1 MPSSVVSVSDASVKY
16 GAQIIL
22 ENATFNL
29 DEQERVG
36 LIGRN
41 GVGKSTFLKIV
52 AGELSPDTGTVA
64 RRRDLSIGFVS
75 QTLNLEPDKT
85 VEENVLS
92 GARRVRDWIAE
103 YERTPSDSPESARL
117 FDLISRAD
125 GWNLESRLRAL
136 VNDLHAPEPGRL
148 VRTLSGGEQR
158 RVLFCRAL
166 LGRPDLL
173 ILDEPTNHLD
183 PSSIEWLEDFLQRYP
198 GTCLFVTH
206 DRYFLDRAATRIVE
220 LARGQFASY
229 EGNYTDY
236 LLGRAERQA
245 AEEQLERK
253 RQKFLKQ
260 ELAWVRKNPSAR
272 RTKSV
277 DRVARYFEL
286 ADRKPPE
293 PEIDVEL
300 VIPPPPPLSE
310 RVIEADDLT
319 LEMGGQIL
327 FRHLSFELK
336 PGERL
341 GVVGRNGAGKSSLL
355 KAILGEVRPAGG
367 IVRLGPRTIINYV
380 DQGRTQLDDER
391 TVWEEVGEGREYIPF
406 GGQMITTRA
415 YLRRFLFTDERI
427 NTRVSLLSGGERS
440 RVILAKI
447 LRRGG
452 NVLILDEPTNDLD
465 LGTLRLLEEALTSFE
480 GSAMVVSHDRYFLN
494 RVCTATLVFEEG
506 SQVRYYVGNYDYYV
520 QKRGERENNT
530 TAPAKAGSRE
540 GPAARRAAA
549 ACTPGKPRKLI
560 WKEERELAQMEE
572 QILAAEAE
580 VERVERS
587 FTDPDFFRKYGMQ
600 RLELEQKLAH
610 ARAEIER
617 LYARWGELEAIR
629 AGSQTDRTLPE
640 PDSG

>member
-1 MPSSVVSVSDASVKY
+1 MASSVVSVSDASVRY
-16 GAQIIL
+16 GAQVIL

-29 DEQERVG
+29 DEHERVG
-36 LIGRN
+36 LVGRN
-41 GVGKSTFLKIV
+41 GAGKSTFLRVV
-52 AGELSPDTGTVA
+52 AGDLVPDVGIVA
-64 RRRDLSIGFVS
+64 RRRDLSVGFVA
-75 QTLNLEPDKT
+75 QTPSLEPDKT
-85 VEENVLS
+85 VEANVLS
-92 GARRVRDWIAE
+92 SAQRILDWIAD
-103 YERTPSDSPESARL
+103 YERTPSDSPESSRL
-117 FDLISRAD
+117 FELISRAG
-125 GWNLESRLRAL
+125 GWNLGSRLRGL
-136 VNDLHAPEPGRL
+136 LNDLHAPEMARL
-148 VRTLSGGEQR
+148 ASTLSGGEQR
-158 RVLFCRAL
+158 RVSFCRAL
-166 LGRPDLL
+166 LGEPDLL

-183 PSSIEWLEDFLQRYP
+183 PASIEWLEEFLQRYP

-206 DRYFLDRAATRIVE
+206 DRYFLDRVATRIVE
-220 LARGQFASY
+220 LARGHFVSY

-286 ADRKPPE
+286 AARRPPE

-310 RVIEADDLT
+310 RVVEVDDLT
-319 LEMGGQIL
+319 VEVGRRVL
-327 FRHLSFELK
+327 FRHVGFELK
-336 PGERL
+336 PGEKL

-355 KAILGEVRPAGG
+355 KAILGQINPKEGT
-367 IVRLGPRTIINYV
+367 VRLGPRTVINYV

-391 TVWEEVGEGREYIPF
+391 TVWEEVGEGREYLPF

-440 RVILAKI
+440 RVMLAKI

-465 LGTLRLLEEALTSFE
+465 LGTLRLLEEALLSFH
-480 GSAMVVSHDRYFLN
+480 GSVMVVSHDRYFLN
-494 RVCTATLVFEEG
+494 RVCTATLAFEDGGE
-506 SQVRYYVGNYDYYV
+506 VRYYVGNYDYYL
-520 QKRGERENNT
+520 QKRGERQS
-530 TAPAKAGSRE
+530 AASGGAGSSA
-540 GPAARRAAA
+540 GPAARGTSSARV
-549 ACTPGKPRKLI
+549 PDKPRKLN
-560 WKEERELAQMEE
+560 WKEEREFAQMEE

-580 VERVERS
+580 VERLERS

-600 RLELEQKLAH
+600 RLELEQKLAR
-610 ARAEIER
+610 ARADVER

-629 AGSQTDRTLPE
+629 SGDQTRSE
-640 PDSG
+640 SNSR

>member
-1 MPSSVVSVSDASVKY
+1 MASSVVSVSDASVRY

-22 ENATFNL
+22 ESATFNL
-29 DEQERVG
+29 DEHERVG
-36 LIGRN
+36 LVGRN
-41 GVGKSTFLKIV
+41 GAGKSTFLRVI
-52 AGELSPDTGTVA
+52 AGELVPDTGTVA
-64 RRRDLSIGFVS
+64 RRRDLWIGFVA
-75 QTLNLEPDKT
+75 QTLSLEPDKT
-85 VEENVLS
+85 VETNVLS
-92 GARRVRDWIAE
+92 GARRILDWIAE
-103 YERTPSDSPESARL
+103 YERIPSDSPESSRL
-117 FDLISRAD
+117 FDLISRAG
-125 GWNLESRLRAL
+125 GWSLESRLRAL
-136 VNDLHAPEPGRL
+136 LNNLHAPEPERL

-158 RVLFCRAL
+158 RVSFCRAL
-166 LGRPDLL
+166 LGEPDLL

-183 PSSIEWLEDFLQRYP
+183 PASIEWLEDFLQRYP

-206 DRYFLDRAATRIVE
+206 DRYFLDRVATRIVE
-220 LARGQFASY
+220 LARGQFISY
-229 EGNYTDY
+229 NGNYTDY

-286 ADRKPPE
+286 AARKPPD

-310 RVIEADDLT
+310 RVVEVDDLT
-319 LEMGGQIL
+319 VEMGRKVL

-336 PGERL
+336 PGEKL

-355 KAILGEVRPAGG
+355 KAILGQVNPKGG
-367 IVRLGPRTIINYV
+367 TVRLGPRTVINHV

-440 RVILAKI
+440 RVILARI
-447 LRRGG
+447 LRHGG

-465 LGTLRLLEEALTSFE
+465 LGTLRLLEEALLAFD
-480 GSAMVVSHDRYFLN
+480 GSVMVVSHDRYFLN
-494 RVCTATLVFEEG
+494 RVCTATLAFEDD
-506 SQVRYYVGNYDYYV
+506 SQVRYYVGNYDYYI
-520 QKRGERENNT
+520 QKRGERESAASGKT
-530 TAPAKAGSRE
+530 GSPD
-540 GPAARRAAA
+540 GPAARRAASA
-549 ACTPGKPRKLI
+549 RAPDKPRKLN
-560 WKEERELAQMEE
+560 WKEEREFAQMEE
-572 QILAAEAE
+572 QILTAEAE
-580 VERVERS
+580 VERMERS

-600 RLELEQKLAH
+600 RLELEQQLAH
-610 ARAEIER
+610 ARAEVER
-617 LYARWGELEAIR
+617 LYARWSELEAIR
-629 AGSQTDRTLPE
+629 AGS
-640 PDSG
+640 

>member
-1 MPSSVVSVSDASVKY
+1 MASSVVSVSDASVRY
-16 GAQIIL
+16 GAQVIL

-36 LIGRN
+36 LVGRN
-41 GVGKSTFLKIV
+41 GVGKSTFLRVV
-52 AGELSPDTGTVA
+52 AGELDPDTGIVA
-64 RRRDLSIGFVS
+64 RRRDLSIGFVA
-75 QTLNLEPDKT
+75 QTLSLEPDKT
-85 VEENVLS
+85 VEANVLS
-92 GARRVRDWIAE
+92 GARRIRDWIAE

-136 VNDLHAPEPGRL
+136 LNDLHAPEPGRL

-158 RVLFCRAL
+158 RVSFCRAL
-166 LGRPDLL
+166 LGEPDLL

-206 DRYFLDRAATRIVE
+206 DRYFLDRVATRIVE
-220 LARGQFASY
+220 LARGQFVSY
-229 EGNYTDY
+229 NGNYTDY

-277 DRVARYFEL
+277 DRIARYFEL
-286 ADRKPPE
+286 AAQKPPE

-310 RVIEADDLT
+310 RVIEVDDLT
-319 LEMGGQIL
+319 VEIGRQVL

-355 KAILGEVRPAGG
+355 KAILGEVIPAAGT
-367 IVRLGPRTIINYV
+367 VRLGPRTIINYV
-380 DQGRTQLDDER
+380 DQGRTQLEDER

-406 GGQMITTRA
+406 GDQTITTRA

-427 NTRVSLLSGGERS
+427 NTRVNLLSGGERS

-465 LGTLRLLEEALTSFE
+465 LGTLRLLEEALISFE
-480 GSAMVVSHDRYFLN
+480 GSVMVVSHDRYFLN

-506 SQVRYYVGNYDYYV
+506 GQVRYYVGSYDYYV
-520 QKRGERENNT
+520 RKRGERENT
-530 TAPAKAGSRE
+530 TAPVKAGSPD
-540 GPAARRAAA
+540 GSAPRRAAA
-549 ACTPGKPRKLI
+549 ARTPDKPRKLS

-572 QILAAEAE
+572 QILTAEAE
-580 VERVERS
+580 AERVESS

-617 LYARWGELEAIR
+617 LYARWSELEGLR
-629 AGSQTDRTLPE
+629 TGSQTSQTLPE
-640 PDSG
+640 PDAG